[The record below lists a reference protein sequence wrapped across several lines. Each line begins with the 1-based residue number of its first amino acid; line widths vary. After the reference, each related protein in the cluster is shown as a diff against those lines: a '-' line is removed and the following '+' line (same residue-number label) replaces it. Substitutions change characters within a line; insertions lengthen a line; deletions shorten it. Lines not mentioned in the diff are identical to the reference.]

1 MSEKQETIDDHV
13 AATKNF
19 SRMIPPPYGKRIEA
33 AAMRMGVGVSKTETT
48 THGNAA
54 AMRDALEK
62 IRSNLT
68 MTYQSEEEE
77 RNLNEKEVAELK
89 KLIPQPDPDW
99 KAICEKCHDG
109 EIEPKCEYYGEPNG
123 CNSPIVGEH
132 PYMPRGNGLKMR
144 ATLVQVELFLSLVER
159 HGHPTLNPGDKCVAC
174 QGVEE
179 LRALVCKTLAAP
191 ARNCDVYDNPYD
203 AADAWP
209 DHEMCAGRRHQK
221 GSCDGCTYQPAR
233 CVAKWMYKKAE
244 EKRGDESPR
253 TRQESEVRE

>member
-1 MSEKQETIDDHV
+1 MSCVIMETHDKIV
-13 AATKNF
+13 AEVRDL
-19 SRMIPPPYGKRIEA
+19 SRCVRSNIELGVHGILPTVFGKPLDVYFAELADRIEA
-33 AAMRMGVGVSKTETT
+33 TAKWEA
-48 THGNAA
+48 
-54 AMRDALEK
+54 DALHAQIDYYRQLQPK
-62 IRSNLT
+62 
-68 MTYQSEEEE
+68 
-77 RNLNEKEVAELK
+77 
-89 KLIPQPDPDW
+89 PDPDW
-99 KAICEKCHDG
+99 EAICEKCRAG
-109 EIEPKCEYYGEPNG
+109 EEPQDCEYLGENNG
-123 CNSPIVGEH
+123 CNSPIIGEH
-132 PYMPRGNGLKMR
+132 PFMPRGNGLKMR
-144 ATLVQVELFLSLVER
+144 AALVQVELFLSLVER

-209 DHEMCAGRRHQK
+209 DHEMCAGRRHLK